1 MDLLSVSSCVR
12 VRMLLKNLSVSW
24 PTLYTG
30 KATGLSRIKRWHRTW
45 RRTSCELSFF
55 LGSTWQQACH
65 CMRNICDLAIT
76 RRFDRWRWS
85 RGLRRRAAAQRRY
98 FGRACPSRLS
108 TSLSTPG
115 CSCRNQRCKQRFH
128 VFLPRCIVCNAVLAN
143 GNRKSVRIPPSI
155 CLSNPWIVTKRTKL
169 PPKFLYH
176 MNDRCI

>member
-76 RRFDRWRWS
+76 RRFDRWCWS

-108 TSLSTPG
+108 TSLSTRG

-128 VFLPRCIVCNAVLAN
+128 VFYRAALYATRYWQMAIVNP
-143 GNRKSVRIPPSI
+143 SVSLR
-155 CLSNPWIVTKRTKL
+155 LSVCQTRELWQNERNFRPNSYTI
-169 PPKFLYH
+169 
-176 MNDRCI
+176 